1 MMTYRTN
8 VKTFTGVEER
18 PRKSRDNVWTP
29 REVAH
34 SIAIDWLR
42 AACEG
47 KTRDLDAFG
56 LSPSAEKR
64 ARRQIAVLH
73 NRLLAQSGLDGVEI
87 DINW

>member
-1 MMTYRTN
+1 MMSYRTN
-8 VKTFTGVEER
+8 LKMPGVQEK
-18 PRKSRDNVWTP
+18 PRSQDNVWTA

-47 KTRDLDAFG
+47 KTGDLANFK
-56 LSPSAEKR
+56 LSPRAEKR

-73 NRLLAQSGLDGVEI
+73 NRLLAQSGLDGLEI